1 MDKIGVNID
10 NLPFGKLERVED
22 LISYEGPVLTHY
34 RSRESEYIL
43 FYWVDFGQHLN
54 RWLVKSVPEKAFVE
68 FLKKKLSLNDIVI
81 DDSSNVFCFLVDID
95 SNQNMRNIS
104 LCRQDQLDPDYLPEQ
119 QLYFSSAIP
128 SVYDS
133 LIEEYSDNFYVETL
147 RENAVY
153 MKIEP
158 VSKVFGTTV
167 SILDASKFL
176 KNISNSL
183 TSFIEFDFIR
193 EYGSAI
199 SFDRVEN
206 ILKGLKKELSPRL
219 VYSQYGSFEVG
230 ISTYSITLPENQ
242 RAYRDW
248 VRLVIDNY
256 KRDVVSVNYNSKS
269 EVDYILDKFDENA
282 RNSIY
287 KPFLEIVN
295 NKSLKFEARSSFNSK
310 PIKLTSSLDQVERIL
325 PPKKELQIEAKTE
338 KRKLYNMVIEV
349 KGDNDISKIRKREID
364 DGLLFSH
371 SVEEVEL
378 PLHTLKH
385 EDKIYQL
392 SIPVI
397 VNLKIDENNTYE
409 GRIDEFGL
417 TFNHKDKETVLQNL
431 IGTLVNDA
439 ANGFSSK
446 ENPEQYMASF
456 NEHL

>member
-1 MDKIGVNID
+1 
-10 NLPFGKLERVED
+10 
-22 LISYEGPVLTHY
+22 
-34 RSRESEYIL
+34 
-43 FYWVDFGQHLN
+43 
-54 RWLVKSVPEKAFVE
+54 
-68 FLKKKLSLNDIVI
+68 
-81 DDSSNVFCFLVDID
+81 
-95 SNQNMRNIS
+95 
-104 LCRQDQLDPDYLPEQ
+104 
-119 QLYFSSAIP
+119 
-128 SVYDS
+128 
-133 LIEEYSDNFYVETL
+133 
-147 RENAVY
+147 
-153 MKIEP
+153 
-158 VSKVFGTTV
+158 SKVFGTTV

-378 PLHTLKH
+378 PL
-385 EDKIYQL
+385 
-392 SIPVI
+392 
-397 VNLKIDENNTYE
+397 
-409 GRIDEFGL
+409 
-417 TFNHKDKETVLQNL
+417 
-431 IGTLVNDA
+431 
-439 ANGFSSK
+439 
-446 ENPEQYMASF
+446 
-456 NEHL
+456 